1 MTIIERIKAYC
12 RKEQISQGEFAK
24 RTQIHPVTLSRL
36 MNKRVRKN
44 VLFKLDEFLDAYES
58 KDNCQQTKTAEV

>member
-12 RKEQISQGEFAK
+12 RQEQITQGEFAR
-24 RTQIHPVTLSRL
+24 RTRIHPVTLSRL

-44 VLFKLDEFLDAYES
+44 VVLELDEFLDTYES
-58 KDNCQQTKTAEV
+58 KDNCQQTKDAEA